1 MLTAV
6 ADLAAGTGG
15 AALTGRTR
23 HRGGTVGPETR
34 GDSGAPR
41 RHLEA
46 GGVHS
51 PERPVAGCPKRMV
64 FGPCGG
70 VRADDGCE
78 MVPAPCVFAGLETLP
93 EISPMDQVQP
103 PPGPFHLP
111 LVLTDL
117 STPPADASV
126 LRSTARLLASSC
138 DALLVG
144 DHQDRPDFPPSTLA
158 RLIAGAGASPW
169 VTLACRDRNRIALE
183 QELRALALDGL
194 ATVLCV
200 TGDGR
205 AFDVRPDVTQAFDLD
220 GTRLAA
226 LAASLGLP
234 VAVAETPTARPRHLR
249 PQRLVSKQRAG
260 AIAGVLN
267 HVPTSGQVSDFLAAA
282 SKAGLVMPVIAS
294 VAVFTDER
302 SAAVLNALPGLEIA
316 RSRVETVLG
325 ADDPVEAGIATA
337 VAEAIELLGID
348 GVAGVNLSGLAS
360 SRGVRHAAEIQAET
374 GRRIRAEQR
383 SSR

>member
-1 MLTAV
+1 MSTL
-6 ADLAAGTGG
+6 
-15 AALTGRTR
+15 
-23 HRGGTVGPETR
+23 PEQ
-34 GDSGAPR
+34 P
-41 RHLEA
+41 L
-46 GGVHS
+46 
-51 PERPVAGCPKRMV
+51 AGCPKRMV

-78 MVPAPCVFAGLETLP
+78 MVPAPCVFAGLDTLP
-93 EISPMDQVQP
+93 EIPPANQVQP
-103 PPGPFHLP
+103 LPGPFRVP

-117 STPPADASV
+117 STPPGDAAV
-126 LRSTARLLASSC
+126 LRSTARLLAPSC

-158 RLIAGAGASPW
+158 RLIADAGASPW

-183 QELRALALDGL
+183 QELRALALDRL

-205 AFDVRPDVTQAFDLD
+205 AFDVRPDVTQTFDLD

-226 LAASLGLP
+226 LAATLALP

-249 PQRLVSKQRAG
+249 PRRLVSKQRAG
-260 AIAGVLN
+260 AVVAALN
-267 HVPTSGQVSDFLAAA
+267 HVPAVGQVSDFLATARV
-282 SKAGLVMPVIAS
+282 AGLVMPVIAS

-302 SAAVLNALPGLEIA
+302 SAAVLSALPGLEIA

-325 ADDPVEAGIATA
+325 ADDPVEAGIASA

-348 GVAGVNLSGLAS
+348 GVVGVNLSGLAS
-360 SRGVRHAAEIQAET
+360 SRGVLHAAEIQAET

-383 SSR
+383 SPR